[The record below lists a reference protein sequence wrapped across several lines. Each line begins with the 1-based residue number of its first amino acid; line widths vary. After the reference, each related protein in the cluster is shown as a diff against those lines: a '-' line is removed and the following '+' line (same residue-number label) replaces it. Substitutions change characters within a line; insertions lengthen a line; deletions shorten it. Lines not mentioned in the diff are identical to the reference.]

1 MTTPEERNDMIRII
15 LVRHGRTAW
24 NAREGQGERFRGI
37 VDVPLAEDG
46 VAQSVVTARRLA
58 AEPLTAVYASPLQ
71 RAADTAQIIAGFH
84 GLTVQTL
91 PGLGSMDYGDWV
103 GQLHT
108 DVARQW
114 PELFHRWLANP
125 FDVRIPGGESLAD
138 LRERALAALHQALSK
153 HRDGDTILLVT
164 HQAVTRTLVCAM
176 TGMPDPGYWW
186 IRQSL
191 CNLSRFEY
199 DPVRDEFTVICLND
213 TCHLSPGLPRT
224 SGGGTRLLLIRHGQ
238 TAWNAPS
245 RSGTGAAEERF
256 RGRTDLPLD
265 STGHAQARA
274 VAERLKGES
283 IAAIYASPLLRARQ
297 TLEPSAERLGLLV
310 QPHDGLLDINY
321 GQFQGLTHTEAATA
335 YPDLYEQWRIA
346 PSQVRFPDGERLADV
361 QARLLSFLGE
371 LASHHPGQTVAL
383 VGHQMVNKV
392 LACTVLGLDLDQIGR
407 IQQDPAGIDVL
418 QRVGDR
424 WHTLRLND
432 TCHLV
437 RT

>member
-1 MTTPEERNDMIRII
+1 MIRII

-24 NAREGQGERFRGI
+24 NAREGQGERFRGV

-58 AEPLTAVYASPLQ
+58 AEPLAAIYASPLQ
-71 RAADTAQIIAGFH
+71 RAANTAQIIADFH

-91 PGLGSMDYGDWV
+91 PGLGSMDYGHWV
-103 GQLHT
+103 GQLHA

-114 PELFHRWLANP
+114 PELFQRWLANP

-138 LRERALAALHQALSK
+138 LRERALAALHQALAR
-153 HRDGDTILLVT
+153 HGDGDTILLVT
-164 HQAVTRTLVCAM
+164 HQAVTRTLICAL
-176 TGMPDPGYWW
+176 TGMSDRGYWW

-199 DPVRDEFTVICLND
+199 DPVPNEFTVVCLND
-213 TCHLSPGLPRT
+213 TCHLNADLPRT
-224 SGGGTRLLLIRHGQ
+224 SGGGTRILLIRHGQ

-245 RSGTGAAEERF
+245 RAETGIREERF

-265 STGHAQARA
+265 NTGHAQARA
-274 VAERLKGES
+274 VAGRLERES
-283 IAAIYASPLLRARQ
+283 IAALYTSPLLRARQ
-297 TLEPSAERLGLLV
+297 TLEPLAERLGLAV
-310 QPHDGLLDINY
+310 QPHDDLLDINY
-321 GQFQGLTHTEAATA
+321 GQFQGLTHIEAATA
-335 YPDLYEQWRIA
+335 YPDLYQEWCTA
-346 PSQVRFPDGERLADV
+346 PSRVRFPGGERLADV
-361 QARLLSFLGE
+361 QTRLLSLLGE
-371 LASHHPGQTVAL
+371 LASHHPSQTVAL

-392 LACTVLGLDLDQIGR
+392 LACTVLGLGLDQIGR

-418 QRVGDR
+418 QQVGDR

-432 TCHLV
+432 TCHLDQ
-437 RT
+437 T